1 MEEFNNS
8 RKETMLFLI
17 ITLVL
22 LLIGVLLRIA
32 GLQTRNL
39 EYDEIWTF
47 AHYVKLPFG
56 EMFSDLATPNN
67 HPLNS
72 LVIKYFKLLN
82 LPQLLQIRLG
92 VFLAGILLLIVTGL
106 GLRRLT
112 RSLPGICC
120 GVLLLALN
128 IPLIRYSQTARG
140 YEFQALFTVCVMFSL
155 LFFEMD
161 LKQPLRRI
169 LWAAHYMR
177 SRCRGPLTAGETAKA
192 CGLSVSRF
200 LHLFR
205 RETGYSFSDWLQ
217 RLRVAAACRLL
228 EGSPY
233 KLAEIAEISGIRDQS
248 RMTYLFRRYLNTTP
262 GKWRRKKNLTDGS
275 AEILL
280 CLNPISL
287 IDDREEAVPVGGL
300 RE

>member
-112 RSLPGICC
+112 RSL
-120 GVLLLALN
+120 
-128 IPLIRYSQTARG
+128 S
-140 YEFQALFTVCVMFSL
+140 
-155 LFFEMD
+155 
-161 LKQPLRRI
+161 
-169 LWAAHYMR
+169 
-177 SRCRGPLTAGETAKA
+177 
-192 CGLSVSRF
+192 SVP
-200 LHLFR
+200 
-205 RETGYSFSDWLQ
+205 Q
-217 RLRVAAACRLL
+217 
-228 EGSPY
+228 
-233 KLAEIAEISGIRDQS
+233 
-248 RMTYLFRRYLNTTP
+248 
-262 GKWRRKKNLTDGS
+262 
-275 AEILL
+275 
-280 CLNPISL
+280 
-287 IDDREEAVPVGGL
+287 REE
-300 RE
+300 